1 MEKTLT
7 KVALRYGA
15 LFLGIDR
22 EDIDITSEVTV
33 PASAFVARL
42 NENGFCVSEELLHA
56 LNAVSADTL
65 AEITE
70 CVNDVMGVNLNWAS
84 LVKGWD
90 VPTGESCADHIIT
103 WIANICGGK
112 KSGYSGTALP
122 CGHFIPDGTFPLERY
137 NGCPFCGRP
146 FKTADFVYKGQGSKL
161 KELRL
166 FTEDDIRNV
175 FVSLLTSSTPLDATQ
190 KDSLKLLLEHYPLP
204 ADIVIPMKETSM
216 LVVTALVRQ
225 GKADE
230 ACVLLKTPTDILR
243 YLWYEKTGHVQIIEP
258 ITLIIHAQHMYYHMW
273 GPLDRGLDAAEEM
286 RQNLKLKYD
295 RKACFRVAKWLNT
308 IPMTA
313 AQAAENMNPKRGM
326 WVRMIRALRLGEYSR
341 KPGMEHLAEILDV
354 FYKQDYSTWQ
364 GRVDKARSEN
374 DADKTLALLKERP
387 GTFSRCLFATMLR
400 FGSDKT
406 LAAFDEIA
414 DRLPARLLLSLGN
427 AAETYFDEK
436 EPRVAR
442 PITGITRRINANK
455 LLGLYND
462 EARKEMV
469 KSVNEIYKS
478 SMERRFA
485 SMKTEAKT
493 IYIDPTLYNIPV
505 SVGDRTSTVQ
515 DASCALMG
523 TRFPV
528 DGETVRLFLQWGKG
542 LHAQPLDMD
551 LSCRIALPEGKTDY
565 CYFGNLTCHGAKH
578 SGDTREIPEMVGTAE
593 YIDLSLPELEAEGAN
608 YVTFTCNAYSYG
620 ALSPN
625 LVVGWMDSACPM
637 KISKITGVAYDPS
650 CVRHMVRIS
659 EANLSKGLVFGVL
672 DIAKREIIW
681 LEMPFTSQIIHDA
694 DSKSIEAI
702 LRRLEEKISIGE
714 LLELKAK
721 GQNLKPVEAAD
732 GADEAYTYDWALNP
746 AEVSRLLSD

>member
-1 MEKTLT
+1 
-7 KVALRYGA
+7 
-15 LFLGIDR
+15 
-22 EDIDITSEVTV
+22 
-33 PASAFVARL
+33 
-42 NENGFCVSEELLHA
+42 
-56 LNAVSADTL
+56 
-65 AEITE
+65 
-70 CVNDVMGVNLNWAS
+70 
-84 LVKGWD
+84 
-90 VPTGESCADHIIT
+90 
-103 WIANICGGK
+103 
-112 KSGYSGTALP
+112 
-122 CGHFIPDGTFPLERY
+122 
-137 NGCPFCGRP
+137 
-146 FKTADFVYKGQGSKL
+146 
-161 KELRL
+161 
-166 FTEDDIRNV
+166 
-175 FVSLLTSSTPLDATQ
+175 
-190 KDSLKLLLEHYPLP
+190 
-204 ADIVIPMKETSM
+204 
-216 LVVTALVRQ
+216 
-225 GKADE
+225 
-230 ACVLLKTPTDILR
+230 
-243 YLWYEKTGHVQIIEP
+243 
-258 ITLIIHAQHMYYHMW
+258 
-273 GPLDRGLDAAEEM
+273 
-286 RQNLKLKYD
+286 
-295 RKACFRVAKWLNT
+295 
-308 IPMTA
+308 MTA
-313 AQAAENMNPKRGM
+313 AQAAEDMNPKRGM

-387 GTFSRCLFATMLR
+387 GAFARCLFATMLR
-400 FGSDKT
+400 FGSEKT

-427 AAETYFDEK
+427 AAETYFDIK

-442 PITGITRRINANK
+442 PITGVTRRINANK

-462 EARKEMV
+462 EARKEKV

-578 SGDTREIPEMVGTAE
+578 SGDIREIPEMVGTAE
-593 YIDLSLPELEAEGAN
+593 YIDLSLPELEAEGAK

-620 ALSPN
+620 ALFPN
-625 LVVGWMDSACPM
+625 LVVGWMDSAFPM
-637 KISKITGVAYDPS
+637 KISKRTGVAYDPS
-650 CVRHMVRIS
+650 CVQHMVRIS

-672 DIAKREIIW
+672 DVAKREIIW
-681 LEMPFTSQIIHDA
+681 LEMPFTSQIVHYA
-694 DSKSIEAI
+694 DSKSIEAL

-721 GQNLKPVEAAD
+721 GQNLKLAESAV

-746 AEVSRLLSD
+746 AEVSRLLSA